1 MSSPELYAKG
11 VLVWIPDDNEVW
23 VSAVVMRAYTDGD
36 NCLHLEREDGQ
47 VLEYAVAPPHTPLPF
62 LRNPDF
68 LVGENDLTSLSYLHE
83 PAVLYNLRL
92 RFLDAGSIYTY
103 CGIVLVALNP
113 YEELPIYGDDMILAY
128 SQEGSGDMDPHVFA
142 VAQEAFTQMARDER
156 NQSIIVSGESGAGKT
171 VSAKYAMR
179 YFAVVGGS
187 TGNTNVEEKV
197 LASNPIM
204 EAIGNAKT
212 IRNDNSS
219 RFGKYIEIGF
229 SSSYHIVGASMR
241 TYLLEKTR
249 VVFQAEQER
258 NYHVFYQLCACADHP
273 QYDDLMLGGAE
284 DFLYTNHGTTMID
297 SVNDGEEFE
306 KTCKAFSLLG
316 IDAAHQ
322 RSLFKILSAVLHLGN
337 VRIAS
342 NDKDGDNSFV
352 NRADPHLKA
361 FSHLLG
367 LERDQMAQW
376 LCHRKICTTSETY
389 VKPMLCTEALNA
401 RNALA
406 KHMYTCLFKWIISRI
421 NRALRSVGK
430 EHSSIGVLDIYGF
443 ETFEMNSFEQFCINY
458 ANEKLQQQF
467 NLHVF
472 KLEQEEYMREEIPWT
487 LIDFYDNQPCIDLI
501 EGHLGVL
508 DLLDEDCRMPKGTD
522 QSWALKLYEHHQN
535 SSEHFEKPRMS
546 NLAFVIIHFA
556 DKVEYQCEGFLEKN
570 KDTVYQEPI
579 NILKAS
585 ESEFVAELFQEGKVE
600 GLASHH
606 APRMTIRSAHPPIRA
621 SKREHKKT
629 VGLQFRNS
637 LRMLME
643 TLNGTTPHY
652 IRCINPNDDKLSF
665 KFDSVRAAQQ
675 LRACGVLET
684 IRISAAGFP
693 SRWMYQEF
701 YDRYRILLKSIYVVP
716 GNIKLTVQNVLED
729 LIKKPDR
736 FQFGKTKILF
746 RAGEVAFLER
756 LRSECLNAAC
766 VTVQRHVR
774 GWLQRRRY
782 INLRRVTI
790 NLQCLIRGK
799 RARRQAQ
806 LLREL
811 HGAIRIQA
819 AYRMHMA
826 RQHFLT
832 LRKATITIQ
841 SFTRGMFARCYY
853 REMLCEQKS
862 IMIQRWVR
870 GWLARQQYL
879 RVRTAVV
886 FLQCCVRRMLAR
898 RELRKLRIEARSVE
912 HFKQLNSGMENKIVQ
927 LQLKV
932 TEQIRE
938 NHLLA
943 GRMVTKETAM
953 NAEMQRLH
961 AELEGMQQVLCKA
974 QATEHLAEEA
984 LNLREELE
992 KTETNWQAEREG
1004 AQRYKEETDKM
1015 VARLLE
1021 QTTLLRKENEELNH
1035 LLEDK
1040 EKQHHELMA
1049 MRLAEETRKLQ
1060 HDLQEERSRHQGL
1073 LREFSRL
1080 EQRHENLR
1088 EEMDFVKTGSRT
1100 GHIRSGSNV
1109 SSVESES
1116 AYSSHWT
1123 SEIDLSDWNRQQ
1135 EIQEVEFEKAALEM
1149 PIVQRL
1155 RNYVRDLEMQLATIK
1170 SAGEDVDSHSAGQL
1184 PGHHLE
1190 MTEYEA
1196 LKLQDLQM
1204 ANQQLKQDLE
1214 NLRISLADSSSTE
1227 NQLQIAPGSQPYQ
1240 TVLAQLKVAME
1251 ELDIRREEVVKLKAQ
1266 LMTNAHQQDT
1276 AMDIVLQSIDDLDG
1290 EEDLRNAYIKAYEA
1304 NSLMRSQLESM
1315 VHQHELQVDLLRREA
1330 QALQVENRLP
1340 GQSQIDQADG
1350 SLEQEIGRLT
1360 SVNLNLQEKIE
1371 FQEKLVRKLKKQ
1383 VKIFNRKNKELEG
1396 AVSVSSAGT
1405 TPAKCAL
1412 PSHDVVQQAAIQR
1425 KDKRFQGMLTYKA
1438 EFESHLINNLIIDL
1452 NTSELP
1458 DGLIPALPAYILFM
1472 CVRYGDYTNDE
1483 SRVHSLL
1490 NASITG
1496 IKKVLK
1502 KNSSFETRS
1511 FWLANTCRLLHCF
1524 KQYSGDQEFLHP
1536 NVESQ
1541 QDFSLRN
1548 FDLSD
1553 YWNVLE
1559 TLAVQIYQ
1567 QLTKMIEET
1576 LQPLI
1581 VPGMLENE
1589 SFSSVC
1595 STKPSGARRRTM
1607 SKSDLDSPA
1616 FTLSSILRCLTT
1628 FCDTMAEHGMDP
1640 DVLGQTL
1647 RQAFYTL
1654 SAVTLNSLLLR
1665 RDLCSWNKGIQ
1676 IRYNISQLEE
1686 WLHKRRLQHSG
1697 LKATLEPLIEVSQ
1710 ILQLKKST
1718 EKDADTICTF
1728 CSALTTT
1735 QIVKILHLY
1744 TPLNDGE
1751 ERVKVTFIR
1760 MIEARMKD
1768 RGNSTQLLMDTKW
1781 TYPVEFPFNP
1791 SPVCLETIQIPRS
1804 LNLTFLS
1811 RV

>member
-1 MSSPELYAKG
+1 
-11 VLVWIPDDNEVW
+11 
-23 VSAVVMRAYTDGD
+23 
-36 NCLHLEREDGQ
+36 
-47 VLEYAVAPPHTPLPF
+47 
-62 LRNPDF
+62 
-68 LVGENDLTSLSYLHE
+68 
-83 PAVLYNLRL
+83 
-92 RFLDAGSIYTY
+92 
-103 CGIVLVALNP
+103 
-113 YEELPIYGDDMILAY
+113 MILAY

-142 VAQEAFTQMARDER
+142 VAQEAFTQMARDQR

-212 IRNDNSS
+212 TRNDNSS

-241 TYLLEKTR
+241 TYLLEKSR

-258 NYHVFYQLCACADHP
+258 NYHVFYQLCACADNP
-273 QYDDLMLGGAE
+273 QYDDLVLGRAE
-284 DFLYTNHGTTMID
+284 DFVYTNHGATMIG
-297 SVNDGEEFE
+297 SVDDGEEFE

-322 RSLFKILSAVLHLGN
+322 RNIFKILSAVLHLGN

-361 FSHLLG
+361 FAHLLG

-389 VKPMLCTEALNA
+389 VKPILCMEARNA
-401 RNALA
+401 RDALA
-406 KHMYTCLFKWIISRI
+406 KHMYACLFKWIISQI
-421 NRALRSVGK
+421 NRALRSAGK

-501 EGHLGVL
+501 EDNLGIL
-508 DLLDEDCRMPKGTD
+508 DLLDEECRMPKGTD
-522 QSWALKLYEHHQN
+522 QSWALKMYEHHQN
-535 SSEHFEKPRMS
+535 RNEHFEKPRMS
-546 NLAFVIIHFA
+546 NLAFVIVHFA
-556 DKVEYQCEGFLEKN
+556 DKVEYQCESFLEKN

-600 GLASHH
+600 TLASNR
-606 APRMTIRSAHPPIRA
+606 APRITIRSARPPFRA

-637 LRMLME
+637 LQHLME
-643 TLNGTTPHY
+643 TLNATTPHY

-693 SRWMYQEF
+693 SRWMYEEF
-701 YDRYRILLKSIYVVP
+701 YDRYRILLKSVYVVP

-756 LRSECLNAAC
+756 LRSEHLNAAC

-782 INLRRVTI
+782 IHLRRVTI

-799 RARRQAQ
+799 QARRQAQ

-811 HGAIRIQA
+811 HAAIKIQA
-819 AYRMHMA
+819 AYRRHMA
-826 RQHFLT
+826 RRWLLT

-853 REMLCEQKS
+853 REVLREQKS
-862 IMIQRWVR
+862 IMIQSWVR
-870 GWLARQQYL
+870 GWLMRRKYL
-879 RVRTAVV
+879 RVHTAVV

-898 RELRKLRIEARSVE
+898 RELRSLRIEARSVE
-912 HFKQLNSGMENKIVQ
+912 HYKQLNSGMENKVVQ

-932 TEQIRE
+932 NEQVRE
-938 NHLLA
+938 NNSLTV
-943 GRMVTKETAM
+943 RMVTKETTM
-953 NAEMQRLH
+953 NAEIQQLH
-961 AELEGMQQVLCKA
+961 AELEGLQQVLCKA
-974 QATEHLAEEA
+974 RATEHLAEEA
-984 LNLREELE
+984 LSLREELE
-992 KTETNWQAEREG
+992 KTESNWQAEHER
-1004 AQRYKEETDKM
+1004 AQSYKEETDKM
-1015 VARLLE
+1015 VAGLLE
-1021 QTTLLRKENEELNH
+1021 QTTLQRKENEELTH

-1040 EKQHHELMA
+1040 EKQHLEA
-1049 MRLAEETRKLQ
+1049 METQLAEETRKLQ

-1088 EEMDFVKTGSRT
+1088 EEMDFVKTGSIGSRT
-1100 GHIRSGSNV
+1100 GHTRSGSNV
-1109 SSVESES
+1109 SSVESET

-1123 SEIDLSDWNRQQ
+1123 SEIDLSDWSRQ
-1135 EIQEVEFEKAALEM
+1135 EIQEVELEKAALEM

-1155 RNYVRDLEMQLATIK
+1155 RNYVRDLEMQLATSK
-1170 SAGEDVDSHSAGQL
+1170 SAVEDVDSHSAGQL
-1184 PGHHLE
+1184 AGHHQE
-1190 MTEYEA
+1190 MNAYGA
-1196 LKLQDLQM
+1196 LKLQDLQK

-1214 NLRISLADSSSTE
+1214 NLRVSLADSSSAE
-1227 NQLQIAPGSQPYQ
+1227 NQLQVTPGSQPYQ

-1251 ELDIRREEVVKLKAQ
+1251 ELDIRRDEVVKLKAE
-1266 LMTNAHQQDT
+1266 LISNASQQDA
-1276 AMDIVLQSIDDLDG
+1276 AMNITLQNIDDLHG
-1290 EEDLRNAYIKAYEA
+1290 EEDLRNAYFKVYEA
-1304 NSLMRSQLESM
+1304 NSLMSTQLERT

-1330 QALQVENRLP
+1330 QALRAENHMQ
-1340 GQSQIDQADG
+1340 GQPQIGQANG

-1371 FQEKLVRKLKKQ
+1371 FQEKLVRKVKKQ
-1383 VKIFNRKNKELEG
+1383 VKILNKKNKELEG
-1396 AVSVSSAGT
+1396 AASLSSAGT
-1405 TPAKCAL
+1405 TQAKGA
-1412 PSHDVVQQAAIQR
+1412 PPNDNVVQQAAIQR
-1425 KDKRFQGMLTYKA
+1425 KDKKFQGMLTYKA
-1438 EFESHLINNLIIDL
+1438 EFEGRLMNNLIFDL
-1452 NTSELP
+1452 NTLELP
-1458 DGLIPALPAYILFM
+1458 DGLVPGLPAYILFM

-1483 SRVHSLL
+1483 SRIHSLL

-1524 KQYSGDQEFLHP
+1524 KQYSGDREFLQP
-1536 NVESQ
+1536 NGESQ
-1541 QDFSLRN
+1541 QDYSLRN

-1567 QLTKMIEET
+1567 QLTKIMEET

-1581 VPGMLENE
+1581 VPGMLETE

-1595 STKPSGARRRTM
+1595 SMKPSGARKRTM

-1616 FTLSSILRCLTT
+1616 FTLSSILRCLST
-1628 FCDTMAEHGMDP
+1628 FCDTMDEHGMDP

-1686 WLHKRRLQHSG
+1686 WLHKRRLKHGG

-1710 ILQLKKST
+1710 ILQLNKST
-1718 EKDADTICTF
+1718 EKDADSISTF

-1751 ERVKVTFIR
+1751 ERVKVAFIR
-1760 MIEARMKD
+1760 MIEARLKD

-1791 SPVCLETIQIPRS
+1791 SPVCLETIQIPKS
-1804 LNLTFLS
+1804 LNLTFLT